1 MRSRHKIRKNKEAML
16 QGVSHM
22 MSNVIPTGSIL
33 GNDDNDDDG
42 VTTTSLLLLLLLAI
56 FIMLLLLFWSGPGLD

>member
-22 MSNVIPTGSIL
+22 VSNVIPTGSIL
-33 GNDDNDDDG
+33 DNDDDDGG
-42 VTTTSLLLLLLLAI
+42 VTTTSLLLLLLAI
-56 FIMLLLLFWSGPGLD
+56 FIMLLFLF

>member
-33 GNDDNDDDG
+33 DDDDDDGG

-56 FIMLLLLFWSGPGLD
+56 FIMLLLLFCCGPGFD

>member
-33 GNDDNDDDG
+33 DNDDDD
-42 VTTTSLLLLLLLAI
+42 TTASLLLLLAI
-56 FIMLLLLFWSGPGLD
+56 FIMLLLLFCCGPGLD

>member
-33 GNDDNDDDG
+33 DNDDGG
-42 VTTTSLLLLLLLAI
+42 VTTTSLLLLAI
-56 FIMLLLLFWSGPGLD
+56 FIMLLFLF

>member
-1 MRSRHKIRKNKEAML
+1 MRSRHKIRKNKEVML

-33 GNDDNDDDG
+33 DNDDDDNNG
-42 VTTTSLLLLLLLAI
+42 VTTTSLLLLLAI
-56 FIMLLLLFWSGPGLD
+56 FIMLLLLFCCVPGLD

>member
-33 GNDDNDDDG
+33 DDDG
-42 VTTTSLLLLLLLAI
+42 GDTTTSLLLLLAI
-56 FIMLLLLFWSGPGLD
+56 FIMLLFLF

>member
-33 GNDDNDDDG
+33 DDDDDGG
-42 VTTTSLLLLLLLAI
+42 VTTTSLLLLLLAI
-56 FIMLLLLFWSGPGLD
+56 FIMLLLLFCCGPGFD

>member
-33 GNDDNDDDG
+33 DDDDDGG

-56 FIMLLLLFWSGPGLD
+56 FIMLLLLFCCGPGFD